1 MSTDTKPTTDVTDLT
16 VNVESSDSAI
26 SKESSTSIVTNK
38 TSPVAED
45 PSTAHC
51 DAQACASQS
60 TETQSTHSPVE
71 PHSLESVTTPTEANL
86 VQETS
91 LDDVMD
97 PCGRV
102 PEPISGLDAAGSCN
116 VVSGN
121 GTLPSAQ
128 TESPVDCVKSLEM
141 EEITESLAKLSPISE
156 KSALSDI
163 TSGVPSADNC
173 LPATGVVCDVSGDNP
188 QLQQTETKVVEKEMP
203 HLEAISVSPS
213 VQPVDVPLPNGTA
226 EVTVSSPP
234 LTPTEV
240 SQASLSTAIL
250 QGGADNSDNTTAPTA
265 DAGSPSK
272 SVAQTLAE
280 NLDSK

>member
-1 MSTDTKPTTDVTDLT
+1 M
-16 VNVESSDSAI
+16 
-26 SKESSTSIVTNK
+26 VTNK
-38 TSPVAED
+38 ASPVAED

-71 PHSLESVTTPTEANL
+71 PHSSESVTAPMEANL
-86 VQETS
+86 ARETS

-97 PCGRV
+97 PSGCV
-102 PEPISGLDAAGSCN
+102 PEPASGLATGTSSGLDAAGSCN

-121 GTLPSAQ
+121 GTVPSVQ
-128 TESPVDCVKSLEM
+128 TESSVDCVKSSEM
-141 EEITESLAKLSPISE
+141 EEITKSLAKLSPISE
-156 KSALSDI
+156 KSAHSDI
-163 TSGVPSADNC
+163 TSGVPSADTC
-173 LPATGVVCDVSGDNP
+173 LLPPGVVCDVSGDNP
-188 QLQQTETKVVEKEMP
+188 QLQQTETKAVEKEMP
-203 HLEAISVSPS
+203 LLEAISVSPS

-226 EVTVSSPP
+226 EVTVSSAP

-240 SQASLSTAIL
+240 SQVSPSNTAVL
-250 QGGADNSDNTTAPTA
+250 QGGADNYDTTVAPTA
-265 DAGSPSK
+265 DGGSPSK